1 MKMNPDYEEFLKCL
15 NDHKVRYLVVG
26 AHAVSYYTR
35 PRFTKDL
42 DILIEPSLQ
51 NARRILQ
58 ALKDFGFISLK
69 ISLKDLSD
77 PKSIIQL
84 GVAPN
89 RVDLIGSIEGVS
101 FKAAWKKRV
110 SGIYGKED
118 VAYLSL
124 KDLVRT
130 KEISGRDQDKMDL
143 KYLKKIKK

>member
-1 MKMNPDYEEFLKCL
+1 MKMNPDYEGFLKCL

-58 ALKDFGFISLK
+58 ALKDFGFISLE

-84 GVAPN
+84 GVVPN

-101 FKAAWKKRV
+101 FKAAWKNRV

-130 KEISGRDQDKMDL
+130 KEISGREQDKLDL